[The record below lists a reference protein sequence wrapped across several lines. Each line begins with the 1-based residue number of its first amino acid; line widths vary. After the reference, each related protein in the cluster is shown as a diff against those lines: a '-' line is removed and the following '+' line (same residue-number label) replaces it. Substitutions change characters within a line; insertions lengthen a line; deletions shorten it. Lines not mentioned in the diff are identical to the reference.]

1 MRLEMLLLNEQVEST
16 PQVGN
21 NYNPV
26 IEAMK
31 KYKIPMTREN
41 YLDLAYMGE
50 PPEELSAEEEL
61 ELPEQLRAK

>member
-1 MRLEMLLLNEQVEST
+1 MLLLNEQAESI
-16 PQVGN
+16 PQAGN

>member
-16 PQVGN
+16 PQAGN

-31 KYKIPMTREN
+31 KYRIPLTREN
-41 YLDLAYMGE
+41 YLELAYMGE
-50 PPEELSAEEEL
+50 PPKELTAEEEL
-61 ELPEQLRAK
+61 ELPEQLRIK

>member
-1 MRLEMLLLNEQVEST
+1 MLLLNEQGELT
-16 PQVGN
+16 PQAGN

-31 KYKIPMTREN
+31 KYKIPITREN

-61 ELPEQLRAK
+61 ELPEQLRIKQ